1 MSNIER
7 KYAYYDQGVLPT
19 VGESGVTYLTLY
31 SSGAGNIYDGWIYD
45 PDHKVPVSV
54 TERTFGYR
62 HPEFSQYCW
71 DDEVVV
77 DLSNPQNR
85 EESEFE
91 QGRITSFNTN
101 VSPYPIILNDIDISE
116 MTEEQRERHATTV
129 LFTAIPLVKDA
140 YIQAQIEVQCK
151 CNLSPDNTSG
161 EMRVEAFYILND
173 ESDRTMRPN
182 PVHTFSVTSAN
193 ERHTLPWLY
202 FNPAL
207 RHDTNNY
214 IGVKLIATGGTV
226 EIGISD
232 VREYGDAMI
241 TLTSAGLTG
250 DIIYGGEPMYIE
262 LTGKDEVIPG
272 YKLDINDYQVLA
284 YYDTGEVYTVT
295 NLCEFE
301 PQMGSEIVD
310 EVTYLTAYYNDL
322 SDVLPIYLGQ
332 VMYIELTGNESIHG
346 SYTLDINDYT
356 VLAYFDNGDVWDVTS
371 QCDFSPAMGTTLTSD
386 TTLTATYTPYWM
398 GGQSFTDNLELV
410 AIGVSETKGSVEHGL
425 IYTLYEDGR
434 CVITGNVIP
443 WEYIPPSNHE
453 SYSDGWDKRF
463 SHNSRMTTSHAS
475 SYDTYL
481 DGYAHIVEDGVD
493 TEVLLSAYAG
503 SRYTDDISYSCVI
516 CVPHFIHA
524 VNSIEW
530 KASGAPLGICL
541 FRNASQ
547 PIRNRIIELKNFESI
562 DTSKVLMLDYCYKYT
577 KDVDL
582 SWMNDK
588 DFGSLISM
596 CGCFMNTINDLST
609 LSKLEGAKPINLCDL
624 FMGSTIE
631 VAPDIAAIVD
641 TSNVEY
647 TNSMFQACTQLVDIK
662 NVAKLS
668 MSKVVSTVAMFE
680 NDRNLKDFTPL
691 SRWRYLSHLVISSLM
706 FHSCYFLTDSHFCFG
721 WQHSTM
727 MGREMFNTRGY
738 ATGDVLDK
746 TGSDMFKARKGL
758 IPPNYYCPQ
767 GFGGSPSG
775 GYTTW
780 YFYYGNN
787 SEN

>member
-7 KYAYYDQGVLPT
+7 KYAYYDQGVLPI

-101 VSPYPIILNDIDISE
+101 VSPYPIILDDIDISE

-262 LTGKDEVIPG
+262 LTGKDEVVPG
-272 YKLDINDYQVLA
+272 YKLDINDYQV
-284 YYDTGEVYTVT
+284 
-295 NLCEFE
+295 
-301 PQMGSEIVD
+301 
-310 EVTYLTAYYNDL
+310 
-322 SDVLPIYLGQ
+322 
-332 VMYIELTGNESIHG
+332 
-346 SYTLDINDYT
+346 
-356 VLAYFDNGDVWDVTS
+356 
-371 QCDFSPAMGTTLTSD
+371 
-386 TTLTATYTPYWM
+386 
-398 GGQSFTDNLELV
+398 
-410 AIGVSETKGSVEHGL
+410 
-425 IYTLYEDGR
+425 
-434 CVITGNVIP
+434 
-443 WEYIPPSNHE
+443 
-453 SYSDGWDKRF
+453 
-463 SHNSRMTTSHAS
+463 
-475 SYDTYL
+475 
-481 DGYAHIVEDGVD
+481 
-493 TEVLLSAYAG
+493 
-503 SRYTDDISYSCVI
+503 
-516 CVPHFIHA
+516 
-524 VNSIEW
+524 
-530 KASGAPLGICL
+530 
-541 FRNASQ
+541 
-547 PIRNRIIELKNFESI
+547 
-562 DTSKVLMLDYCYKYT
+562 
-577 KDVDL
+577 
-582 SWMNDK
+582 
-588 DFGSLISM
+588 
-596 CGCFMNTINDLST
+596 
-609 LSKLEGAKPINLCDL
+609 
-624 FMGSTIE
+624 
-631 VAPDIAAIVD
+631 
-641 TSNVEY
+641 
-647 TNSMFQACTQLVDIK
+647 
-662 NVAKLS
+662 
-668 MSKVVSTVAMFE
+668 
-680 NDRNLKDFTPL
+680 
-691 SRWRYLSHLVISSLM
+691 
-706 FHSCYFLTDSHFCFG
+706 
-721 WQHSTM
+721 
-727 MGREMFNTRGY
+727 
-738 ATGDVLDK
+738 
-746 TGSDMFKARKGL
+746 
-758 IPPNYYCPQ
+758 
-767 GFGGSPSG
+767 
-775 GYTTW
+775 
-780 YFYYGNN
+780 
-787 SEN
+787 

>member
-31 SSGAGNIYDGWIYD
+31 SSEAGNIYDGWIYD
-45 PDHKVPVSV
+45 PDNKVPVSV

-62 HPEFSQYCW
+62 HPQFSQYCW

-85 EESEFE
+85 EESDFA

-101 VSPYPIILNDIDISE
+101 VSPYPIVIQDTDVSE
-116 MTEEQRERHATTV
+116 MTEDERERHATTI
-129 LFTAIPLVKDA
+129 LFTAIPLVSDS
-140 YIQAQIEVQCK
+140 YIQAMIEVQCK
-151 CNLSPDNTSG
+151 CNLSPNNTSG

-182 PVHTFSVTSAN
+182 PVHTFSVTAPN

-202 FNPAL
+202 WNPAL
-207 RHDTNNY
+207 KHEDHNY
-214 IGVKLIATGGTV
+214 IGVKLVVTGGTL

-232 VREYGDAMI
+232 VRDYGDAMI
-241 TLTSAGLTG
+241 TLVSAGLNG
-250 DIIYGGEPMYIE
+250 DIIYSEDPLYIE
-262 LTGKDEVIPG
+262 LSGKEEVPPG
-272 YKLDINDYQVLA
+272 YKLDIDDYQVLA
-284 YYDTGEVYTVT
+284 YYETGEVYTVT
-295 NLCEFE
+295 KMCEFYPE
-301 PQMGSEIVD
+301 MGSEIT
-310 EVTYLTAYYNDL
+310 EELTYLTAYYGDL

-332 VMYIELTGNESIHG
+332 VIYIELSGNEVIHG

-371 QCDFSPAMGTTLTSD
+371 QCTFSPTMGTTVTTD
-386 TTLTATYTPYWM
+386 TTLTATYEPYWM
-398 GGQSFTDNLELV
+398 PGQSFSDTLELT
-410 AIGVSETKGSVEHGL
+410 ASGVREKKGSDEHGL
-425 IYTLYEDGR
+425 IYTLYEDG
-434 CVITGNVIP
+434 CCAITGNVIP
-443 WEYIPPSNHE
+443 WEYTPLRNNDWYPDE
-453 SYSDGWDKRF
+453 WDKRF
-463 SHNSRMTTSHAS
+463 SHNGWRTTPQAS

-493 TEVLLSAYAG
+493 TSVLLDVYNG
-503 SRYTDDISYSCVI
+503 SNYLDDISYSCVVCI
-516 CVPHFIHA
+516 PHFTHA

-547 PIRNRIIELKNFESI
+547 LIRDRIIELKNFESI
-562 DTSKVLMLDYCYKYT
+562 DTSKVLMLDFCYKYT

-596 CGCFMNTINDLST
+596 CGCFMNTINDIST
-609 LSKLEGAKPINLCDL
+609 LNKLDGAKPINLCGL
-624 FMGSTIE
+624 FEGSGIE
-631 VAPDIAAIVD
+631 VAPDIASIVD
-641 TSNVEY
+641 MSNVEY
-647 TNSMFQACTQLVDIK
+647 TNSMFQACNNLVDIK
-662 NVAKLS
+662 NTAKFN

-680 NDRNLKDFTPL
+680 HCPNLEDFTPL
-691 SRWRYLSHLVISSLM
+691 GRWRYLPHLLTSALM
-706 FHSCYFLTDSHFCFG
+706 FHFCTKLTDTHFCFG

-727 MGREMFNTRGY
+727 DGTHMFNTKGTSTTLNK
-738 ATGDVLDK
+738 A
-746 TGSDMFKARKGL
+746 GSELFKARKGF
-758 IPPNYYCPQ
+758 IPPNYACPQ
-767 GFGGSPSG
+767 GFGATSSG
-775 GYTTW
+775 AYKTW
-780 YFYYGNN
+780 YFYYGNQG
-787 SEN
+787 EN